1 MDAICDRLQALA
13 ADGDSSSRV
22 LMYSH
27 DNFGLGHLRR
37 CRAIA
42 HTLVERFQNIR
53 ILIVSGSAI
62 GNAFDFKD
70 RVEYLQI
77 PSVDTELYEVLQCRV
92 DTLLNAAKLFRPSIF
107 YVDYSP
113 LGLRGELIPALEYLK
128 TQNAMLVLG
137 FRDVLDSP
145 KKLKSEWGHLNDLAR
160 AAELYDAVW
169 VFGPRDFY
177 DPLVDLEAPKA
188 LHDCLVY
195 TGFLHREIPAPLPI
209 STTSYPSDALLI
221 TAGGGGDGSRL
232 FHQVIDAYASD
243 PSLTKQAILV
253 LGPLM
258 HPSKREEIH
267 RKAAAHSSFHVID
280 FEPHLEPIMQS
291 AAGVVSMGGYNTF
304 CEIMSF
310 DKRAIIVPRTLAR
323 EEQLI
328 RTRRAADLGLVDMLL
343 PEECDDARLLAAA
356 LHRLPTR
363 PKPSDA
369 NYNLSLGGL
378 GAVSD
383 LVHAYLDRHQ
393 KPRLV
398 HVDSGVFISDMAETY
413 ADVHAPML
421 ESSLSTLGLKNTL
434 EQEEDAVRGAYGAP
448 AFSLDS
454 SRIKNQIQRPRP
466 GTRTPRV
473 HRYNGQIEGL
483 VKRRHVHIRAPPGP
497 V

>member
-13 ADGDSSSRV
+13 AEGGSTSRV

-42 HTLVERFQNIR
+42 HTLVERFQNLR
-53 ILIVSGSAI
+53 VLIVSGSAI
-62 GNAFDFKD
+62 GNAFDFRD

-77 PSVDTELYEVLQCRV
+77 PSVVRLMNDDHAAIIRLMSGLYMPPKHTELYEVLECRV
-92 DTLLNAAKLFRPSIF
+92 ETLLNAAKLFRPSIF
-107 YVDYSP
+107 YADYSP

-128 TQNAMLVLG
+128 TQDAMLVLG

-145 KKLKSEWGHLNDLAR
+145 AKLKSEWGHLNDLAR

-169 VFGPRDFY
+169 VFGPPDFY

-188 LHDCLVY
+188 LHDRVVY
-195 TGFLHREIPAPLPI
+195 TGFLHREIPSPLPI
-209 STTSYPSDALLI
+209 STTSYPIDALLI

-267 RKAAAHSSFHVID
+267 RKAAAHSPFHVID
-280 FEPHLEPIMQS
+280 FEAHLEPIMQS

-304 CEIMSF
+304 CEILSF

-369 NYNLSLGGL
+369 NYDLSLGGL

-383 LVHAYLDRHQ
+383 LVHTYIERHQ
-393 KPRLV
+393 KPKLV
-398 HVDSGVFISDMAETY
+398 HVDSGVFLSDMAESY
-413 ADVHAPML
+413 AEVQAPML
-421 ESSLSTLGLKNTL
+421 EV
-434 EQEEDAVRGAYGAP
+434 AA
-448 AFSLDS
+448 
-454 SRIKNQIQRPRP
+454 
-466 GTRTPRV
+466 
-473 HRYNGQIEGL
+473 
-483 VKRRHVHIRAPPGP
+483 
-497 V
+497 